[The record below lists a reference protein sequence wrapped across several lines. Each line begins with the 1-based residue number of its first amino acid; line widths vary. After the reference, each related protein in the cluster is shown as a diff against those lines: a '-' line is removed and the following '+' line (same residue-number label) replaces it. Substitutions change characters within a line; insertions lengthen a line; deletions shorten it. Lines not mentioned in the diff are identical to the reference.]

1 MLIDMM
7 VACCVDGGR
16 GSKGMRT
23 HRYTGGPFDFP
34 HPNDRAFF
42 FGRVGEEGCAHRYD
56 GGVFWR
62 VVWGGCGGG
71 WR

>member
-1 MLIDMM
+1 MAGVGAKGCALIDIL
-7 VACCVDGGR
+7 VARLIFLTRMIGR
-16 GSKGMRT
+16 
-23 HRYTGGPFDFP
+23 
-34 HPNDRAFF
+34 FF